1 MNLTDDIAGITF
13 PTCIMN
19 AAGAR
24 CVTAEELE
32 AIGNSRAGAI
42 VTKSMTRHA
51 RDGNPSPRYVTFPH
65 GSINSMGLPNLGYQ
79 AYVDLIPRLKEFK
92 KPVIASVAGFSPDE
106 FLDIAKAID
115 AVNPD
120 LMEINL
126 SCPNIEGHPQ
136 IAYDFKTAE
145 QLLARIRKMV
155 NRPMGTKLPPYFDP
169 VHHDHMA
176 AILERCRVDFISV
189 INSIG
194 NGLVI
199 DPETDAVAIKPKGGF
214 GGLGGA
220 IIKPVA
226 LANVRAFALR
236 FQGRI
241 PIIGVGGIET
251 GQDIYE
257 HLLAG
262 ASAVQIGTAF
272 VAEGT
277 HMFARLEQELT
288 AVLESKGLQSST
300 EVVGRLKEL

>member
-1 MNLTDDIAGITF
+1 MNLTASIAGITF

-32 AIGNSRAGAI
+32 AIGNSRTGAI
-42 VTKSMTRHA
+42 VTKSMTRDA
-51 RDGNPSPRYVTFPH
+51 RDGNPSPRYVAFPH
-65 GSINSMGLPNLGYQ
+65 GSINSMGLPNLGHQ
-79 AYVDLIPRLKEFK
+79 AYVDLIPRLKEFN

-106 FLDIAKAID
+106 FVDIATAID
-115 AVNPD
+115 AVKPD

-136 IAYDFKTAE
+136 IAYDFDAAE
-145 QLLARIRKMV
+145 QLLTRIRKVV

-176 AILERCRVDFISV
+176 SILEQCRVDFISV

-199 DPETDAVAIKPKGGF
+199 DPETDAVVIKPKGGF

-272 VAEGT
+272 VEEGT
-277 HMFARLEQELT
+277 QMFARLEQELT
-288 AVLESKGLQSST
+288 TVLESKGLQSST
-300 EVVGRLKEL
+300 EAVGRLKEL

>member
-1 MNLTDDIAGITF
+1 
-13 PTCIMN
+13 
-19 AAGAR
+19 
-24 CVTAEELE
+24 
-32 AIGNSRAGAI
+32 
-42 VTKSMTRHA
+42 
-51 RDGNPSPRYVTFPH
+51 
-65 GSINSMGLPNLGYQ
+65 
-79 AYVDLIPRLKEFK
+79 
-92 KPVIASVAGFSPDE
+92 
-106 FLDIAKAID
+106 
-115 AVNPD
+115 
-120 LMEINL
+120 
-126 SCPNIEGHPQ
+126 
-136 IAYDFKTAE
+136 
-145 QLLARIRKMV
+145 
-155 NRPMGTKLPPYFDP
+155 MGTKLPPYFDP

-176 AILERCRVDFISV
+176 SILEQCRVDFISV

-199 DPETDAVAIKPKGGF
+199 DSETDAVVIKPKGGF

-272 VAEGT
+272 VEEGT
-277 HMFARLEQELT
+277 QMFARLEQELT
-288 AVLESKGLQSST
+288 TVLESKGLQSST
-300 EVVGRLKEL
+300 EAVGRLKEL

>member
-1 MNLTDDIAGITF
+1 MNLTADIAGITF

-42 VTKSMTRHA
+42 VTKSMTRNA

-106 FLDIAKAID
+106 FLNIATAID
-115 AVNPD
+115 AANPD

-136 IAYDFKTAE
+136 IAYDFEAAE
-145 QLLARIRKMV
+145 QLLTRIRKV
-155 NRPMGTKLPPYFDP
+155 VDRPMGTKLPPYFDP

-176 AILERCRVDFISV
+176 IILERCRVDFISV

-199 DPETDAVAIKPKGGF
+199 DPETDAVVIKPKCGF

-272 VAEGT
+272 VEEGSQV
-277 HMFARLEQELT
+277 FGRLEQELMT
-288 AVLESKGLQSST
+288 VFERKGLQSAA
-300 EVVGRLKEL
+300 EAVGKLKEL